1 MDVHDFAAA
10 DEPGAEA
17 LVAAADGSTLIS
29 PDGLV
34 LVWGSEVLARR
45 PSCSTGSSTA
55 RPGARHGILH
65 PARPVN
71 CLIVENE
78 PTTQRVPVRRSCAAG
93 WEAAPGDEARGRL
106 RVLEQPWGNVDLRV
120 ERHRVEAA
128 ALIQRREYDL
138 VVAGPLFSLGMTGGG
153 TDDDI
158 TAFLTQLDDVQA
170 RSGRPVTYLIVHHA
184 NVAGRVAWGRR
195 PELLVHIQQGERRH
209 LRVFWEKAKFSSAM
223 HRTTTAL
230 EWADNE
236 TYMVVERELVT
247 RERIWEDIADY
258 VLRNGGTSWVR
269 VREAVPGDDK
279 TKVAVRDQML
289 DEGLLVDTGTTRKD
303 GVRLFKLWH
312 RDDPAAPQSW

>member
-1 MDVHDFAAA
+1 
-10 DEPGAEA
+10 
-17 LVAAADGSTLIS
+17 
-29 PDGLV
+29 
-34 LVWGSEVLARR
+34 
-45 PSCSTGSSTA
+45 
-55 RPGARHGILH
+55 
-65 PARPVN
+65 
-71 CLIVENE
+71 
-78 PTTQRVPVRRSCAAG
+78 
-93 WEAAPGDEARGRL
+93 
-106 RVLEQPWGNVDLRV
+106 
-120 ERHRVEAA
+120 
-128 ALIQRREYDL
+128 
-138 VVAGPLFSLGMTGGG
+138 MTGGG

-184 NVAGRVAWGRR
+184 NVAGRVSGAWGRR

-312 RDDPAAPQSW
+312 RDDPAAPQSGGPPPDLHPALFASPEREGEVEVGRVPLRGTRPDSTRPGIT